1 MFCIIAMGIL
11 LIFSGSLSCSL
22 MILCYAL
29 FKYNDW
35 FSGKIFSMGADKFE
49 NLFLHTNFMK
59 KKNRRSVLFNVNWK

>member
-1 MFCIIAMGIL
+1 
-11 LIFSGSLSCSL
+11 

-35 FSGKIFSMGADKFE
+35 FSGIIFSMGADKFE